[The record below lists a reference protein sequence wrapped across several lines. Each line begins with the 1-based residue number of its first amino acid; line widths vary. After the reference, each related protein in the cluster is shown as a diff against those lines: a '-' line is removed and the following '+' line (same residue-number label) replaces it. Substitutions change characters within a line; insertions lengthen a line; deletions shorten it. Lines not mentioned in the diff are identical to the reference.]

1 MIENRPKISEQE
13 YCALFGFYNE
23 QIIWFLMAAAA
34 AAETASHL
42 ITLRLL
48 NKLIKTIK
56 ILHFFYGY
64 FYEGDKLNLRH
75 D

>member
-34 AAETASHL
+34 AAAAAAETASHL

-56 ILHFFYGY
+56 ILHLF
-64 FYEGDKLNLRH
+64 
-75 D
+75 